1 MTTFDKYLLRELLP
15 PLGAGMGLAFIVIA
29 FVQLIQISDS
39 TTGFGVSGADLLL
52 AVAYS
57 LPPTVGLLIP
67 IGLLFAT
74 LVTLGRLEQERE
86 LLAFSASG
94 FSTTHLMRAPLILAA
109 GLSLV
114 SLAGTIWGEPWGVSG
129 LRELMAHG
137 AKRALAD
144 GVKPGVFYQ
153 WTPELT
159 FYARDRHGDELIDWV
174 LSENNKRREVI
185 VTAQSGALRPQQES
199 LKLKFEMED
208 GAVFIRDGGNEPVMM
223 QFEKGTYALDIG
235 KIVGNKAK
243 TLSPVNALSLDEL
256 WERSRTE
263 KKLKKRAHFS
273 VALHRKWAFPVAT
286 LIFSALAVPLAILTG
301 RRGRGFGVLTSLAL
315 VAGYYYVGRAA
326 ELSARRLEIE
336 PWIAAWLPNVIGIA
350 LLFGLW
356 IWVRRGQR

>member
-29 FVQLIQISDS
+29 FVQLVQISDS
-39 TTGFGVSGADLLL
+39 TTGFGVSGGDLLL
-52 AVAYS
+52 AVIYS
-57 LPPTVGLLIP
+57 LPPTIGLLIP

-94 FSTTHLMRAPLILAA
+94 FSAMQLMRAPLLLALC
-109 GLSLV
+109 LSFV
-114 SLAGTIWGEPWGVSG
+114 SLMGTVFGEPWGVSG

-144 GVKPGVFYQ
+144 GVKPGIFYQ

-159 FYARDRHGDELIDWV
+159 FYARDRRGDELIDWV
-174 LSENNKRREVI
+174 LSEKNKTREVI
-185 VTAQSGALRPQQES
+185 VTAQSGALRPQQRD
-199 LKLKFEMED
+199 LKLQFEMKD
-208 GAVFIRDGGNEPVMM
+208 GTVFMRDEGREPVLM
-223 QFEKGTYALDIG
+223 QFESGTYALDIG
-235 KIVGNKAK
+235 KVVGNKAK
-243 TLSPVNALSLDEL
+243 TLSPVNALSINEL
-256 WERSRTE
+256 WQRSHNV
-263 KKLKKRAHFS
+263 KKLKRRAHFG

-326 ELSARRLEIE
+326 ELSARRLEME
-336 PWIAAWLPNVIGIA
+336 PWVAAWLPNSLGILLLVA
-350 LLFGLW
+350 L
-356 IWVRRGQR
+356 WVFVKRGQR